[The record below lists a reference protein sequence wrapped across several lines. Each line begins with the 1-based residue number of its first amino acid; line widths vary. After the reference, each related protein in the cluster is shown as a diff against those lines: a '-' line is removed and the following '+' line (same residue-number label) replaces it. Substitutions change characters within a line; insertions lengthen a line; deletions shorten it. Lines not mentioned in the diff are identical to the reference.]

1 MISMDLKV
9 IGIFAAITIAG
20 KLVMDR
26 LATTEVSEETQET
39 VEMEAHVEPLREG
52 QITREWGSIPMVSTE
67 RGLLGGQAV
76 GQNINYTYPVGQQS
90 GDVVNQSWTAY
101 SYSLMTTSPTYGQ
114 NYFGR
119 ALGVQ

>member
-1 MISMDLKV
+1 MDLKV
-9 IGIFAAITIAG
+9 VGIFAAITIAG
-20 KLVMDR
+20 KLVIDR

-90 GDVVNQSWTAY
+90 GDVVNQSWTSY

>member
-1 MISMDLKV
+1 MDLKV
-9 IGIFAAITIAG
+9 VGILAVITIAG
-20 KLVMDR
+20 KLAMDR
-26 LATTEVSEETQET
+26 LTPTEISEET

-52 QITREWGSIPMVSTE
+52 QITRDWGSIPMVSTE
-67 RGLLGGQAV
+67 RGIMGGQAV
-76 GQNINYTYPVGQQS
+76 GQNVNYTYPVGQQS

-101 SYSLMTTSPTYGQ
+101 SYTLMTTSPTYGQ

>member
-1 MISMDLKV
+1 MAPLQAVGLM
-9 IGIFAAITIAG
+9 AALVVG
-20 KLVMDR
+20 SKLVLNR
-26 LATTEVSEETQET
+26 ITPAEAPSEET
-39 VEMEAHVEPLREG
+39 VEKEAHVQPLREE
-52 QITREWGSIPMVSTE
+52 QMTREWGSIPLVSTE